1 LNETGWDKDHARDL
15 NVCIG
20 KQGMKEREGDGNRM
34 EVCHKE
40 FGGRAMAMPVQNSAV
55 HDGYWAGEYR

>member
-1 LNETGWDKDHARDL
+1 MNETGWDKDHARDL

-34 EVCHKE
+34 EICHKE
-40 FGGRAMAMPVQNSAV
+40 FGGRAMVMPV
-55 HDGYWAGEYR
+55 